1 LQKGITN
8 ATVETLLEG
17 NRVLKEAQSHAE
29 TSVIVRPLAMRDV
42 CFASFGDASFAS
54 AKQLSAQ
61 QGLFI
66 MACTQKL
73 GRNETTDFSPI
84 VWHSKQ
90 IGRVVRSTLSA
101 EAYAMSSSLDKLTWI
116 RTMWGYIKDPNFVWS
131 RPETSLKGEPKGI
144 MVTDCKSLYDLVTKN
159 AVPNCQ
165 EWRTTIEVMLL
176 KEQSKDHTVCRWV
189 STDIMTAD
197 CLNSTFMRTILQLG
211 KFRIYDEDLT
221 LKQNAT
227 RKYGVTWV
235 NNRIFKRDQCETA
248 DVDHSIVS

>member
-1 LQKGITN
+1 M
-8 ATVETLLEG
+8 ET
-17 NRVLKEAQSHAE
+17 
-29 TSVIVRPLAMRDV
+29 V

-66 MACTQKL
+66 MACSPKL
-73 GRNETTDFSPI
+73 AVNETTEFSPI

-101 EAYAMSSSLDKLTWI
+101 EAYSMSSSLDKLTWI
-116 RTMWGYIKDPNFVWS
+116 RCIWGYIKNPDFQWY
-131 RPETSLKGEPKGI
+131 RPETSLKNEQKGLMI
-144 MVTDCKSLYDLVTKN
+144 TDCKSLYDLITKN

-176 KEQSKDHTVCRWV
+176 KEQSKEHTICRWV
-189 STDIMTAD
+189 STAIMLAD
-197 CLNSTFMRTILQLG
+197 CLTKPMDATFLRTVLQLG

-235 NNRIFKRDQCETA
+235 NDKMGNNGDNNRNFKDRP
-248 DVDHSIVS
+248 V

>member
-1 LQKGITN
+1 M
-8 ATVETLLEG
+8 ET
-17 NRVLKEAQSHAE
+17 
-29 TSVIVRPLAMRDV
+29 V

-66 MACTQKL
+66 MACSPKL
-73 GRNETTDFSPI
+73 AVNETTEFSPI

-90 IGRVVRSTLSA
+90 IGRVGRSTLSA
-101 EAYAMSSSLDKLTWI
+101 EAYSMSSSLDKLTWI
-116 RTMWGYIKDPNFVWS
+116 RCIWGYIKNPDFQWY
-131 RPETSLKGEPKGI
+131 RPETSLKNEHKGLMI
-144 MVTDCKSLYDLVTKN
+144 TDCKSLYDLITKN

-176 KEQSKDHTVCRWV
+176 KEQSKEHTICRWV
-189 STDIMTAD
+189 STAIMLAD
-197 CLNSTFMRTILQLG
+197 CLTKPMDATLLRTVLQLG
-211 KFRIYDEDLT
+211 KFRLYDEDLT

-235 NNRIFKRDQCETA
+235 NDKMGNNGDNNRNFKDRP
-248 DVDHSIVS
+248 V

>member
-1 LQKGITN
+1 M
-8 ATVETLLEG
+8 ET
-17 NRVLKEAQSHAE
+17 
-29 TSVIVRPLAMRDV
+29 V

-66 MACTQKL
+66 MACSPKL
-73 GRNETTDFSPI
+73 AVNETTEFSPI

-101 EAYAMSSSLDKLTWI
+101 EAYSMSSSLDKLTWI
-116 RTMWGYIKDPNFVWS
+116 RCIWGYIKNPDFQWY
-131 RPETSLKGEPKGI
+131 RPETSLKNEHKGLMI
-144 MVTDCKSLYDLVTKN
+144 TDCKSLYDLITKN

-176 KEQSKDHTVCRWV
+176 KEQSKEHTICRWF
-189 STDIMTAD
+189 STAIMLAD
-197 CLNSTFMRTILQLG
+197 CLTKPMDATFLRTVLQLG
-211 KFRIYDEDLT
+211 KFRLYDEDLT

-235 NNRIFKRDQCETA
+235 NDKMGNNGDNNRNFKDRP
-248 DVDHSIVS
+248 V